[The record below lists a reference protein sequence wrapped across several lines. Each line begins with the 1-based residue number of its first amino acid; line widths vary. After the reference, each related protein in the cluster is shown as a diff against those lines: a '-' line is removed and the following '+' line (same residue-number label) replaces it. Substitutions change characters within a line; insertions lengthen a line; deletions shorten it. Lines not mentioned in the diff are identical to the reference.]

1 MMKSINL
8 IMRQWNGQ
16 LGYELEPTQNPN
28 EYPPDLLADLYKAG
42 LAMFITR
49 YVSTK
54 VIRLPSHIPATN
66 TITYY
71 PNPNAPNTPLYL
83 TVDKPKQ
90 PPVIYEIRLVFHL

>member
-1 MMKSINL
+1 MKPINL
-8 IMRQWNGQ
+8 IVRQWNGH

-49 YVSTK
+49 YVSSK
-54 VIRLPSHIPATN
+54 VTRHMSHTPCTN

-71 PNPNAPNTPLYL
+71 RNPNPPKEPLCL
-83 TVDKPKQ
+83 TINKPGQ
-90 PPVIYEIRLVFHL
+90 PPVTYEILLIYRL